1 MATMF
6 RHTAYCYEPKGTVKG
21 YFGWAI
27 TRGGEG
33 CVELLHRT

>member
-6 RHTAYCYEPKGTVKG
+6 RHTAYCYEPKGTVN

-27 TRGGEG
+27 TCGGEG

>member
-6 RHTAYCYEPKGTVKG
+6 RHTTYCYEPKGTVKG
-21 YFGWAI
+21 YFGWVI
-27 TRGGEG
+27 PRGGEG